1 MGERI
6 FAHSIENNNIFS
18 IFPIMT
24 GVIKIRGARE
34 NNLKNIDLDLPKNK
48 LVVFTG
54 VSGSGKSSLAFN
66 TIYAEGQRRYVESLS
81 SYARQFLDMQK
92 KPDVDLIEGLAPAIS
107 IEQKTTSKN
116 PRSTVGT
123 VTEIYDYLRLL
134 WARIGI
140 PHSPV
145 TGLPIKSQT
154 IGEMVDWTM
163 KIPAGTRVFIMA
175 PLIRERK
182 GEYRKE
188 IAFLVK
194 QGYQRAIIDNE
205 LYDLSAVPP
214 LDKNKKHSIFVI
226 VDRLQMPAQDATD
239 SDIEEFRSRMYA
251 SFEGSLRLVPGSVLV
266 RRLDTNEDVLYSQNY
281 ACPVSGFTVP
291 KIEPR
296 LFSFN
301 APMGACSACD
311 GLGVQLNMS
320 PDLVIPDPSKSILDG
335 AIAPWSRGGM
345 LSQFEHLLDALHK
358 KYKIPLSKPWHTL
371 TPEQKNII
379 LYGSGDEAIKI
390 NWNGFVYEK
399 PYEGVI
405 PNIER
410 RWRESD
416 SESMRAELAK
426 YQSEKPC
433 PVCHGK
439 RLNIQALCVKV
450 NGKDIMDVCDMAVDD
465 SLRWF
470 NNLPNCLSQK
480 DNDIARIILREIT
493 SRLQFLQN
501 VGLGYLTLSRM
512 SGTLSGGEAQRIRL
526 ASQIGSGLS
535 GVLYVLDEPSI
546 GLHQSDNDK
555 LLDTLKML
563 RDKDNTVIVVEH
575 DEDAM
580 RAADFLVDIGRGAGV
595 NGGNIVAAGKP
606 ADVIKCKESLTGQ
619 YLSGVR
625 KIDVPK
631 KRRDGNGHVISVV
644 GARENNLKNINVD
657 FPLGKF
663 VALTGVSGSGKST
676 LLLDT
681 LYPALMRA
689 LYNSKIEAGEHDI
702 IRGME
707 NVDKVV
713 DIDQSP
719 IGRTP
724 RSNPAT
730 YTGVFTN
737 IRDFFAALPEAKA
750 RGYTSGR
757 FSFNVK
763 GGRCEACQ
771 GDGQIK
777 IEMNFVAD
785 VYVECDKCHGARY
798 NDETLA
804 VKYKGKSI
812 ADVLNMTVDEAY
824 RFFINV
830 PQISRKLELL
840 KRVGLDYI
848 KLGQSSLDL
857 SGGEAQRIKLS
868 KELAARSTGQT
879 IYILDEPT
887 TGLHFEDIKMLL
899 SVLHEL
905 VDQGNTVIV
914 IEHNLEVIKT
924 ADWIIDLG
932 PTGGAGGGRVVAVG
946 TPEQVAE
953 NPDSLTGKYLK
964 KYLDK
969 PIKRK

>member
-1 MGERI
+1 M
-6 FAHSIENNNIFS
+6 S
-18 IFPIMT
+18 

-34 NNLKNIDLDLPKNK
+34 NNLKNIDLDIPKNK

-92 KPDVDLIEGLAPAIS
+92 KPDVDFIEGLSPAIS

-134 WARIGI
+134 WARIGV

-154 IGEMVDWTM
+154 IAEMVDWTM
-163 KIPAGTRVFIMA
+163 KIPSETKIYIMA
-175 PLIRERK
+175 PLVRDRK

-194 QGYQRAIIDNE
+194 QGYVRAIVDGE
-205 LYDLSAVPP
+205 LYDLSSVPP
-214 LDKNKKHSIFVI
+214 LDKNKKHNIFVI
-226 VDRLQMPAQDATD
+226 VDRLSMPAESASE
-239 SDIEEFRSRMYA
+239 SDVEEFRSRLYS

-266 RRLDTNEDVLYSQNY
+266 RRLDTNEDTLYSQNY

-301 APMGACSACD
+301 APMGACQTCD
-311 GLGVQLNMS
+311 GLGFQLNIS
-320 PDLVIPDPSKSILDG
+320 PDLVIPDPSKSILGG

-345 LSQFEHLLDALHK
+345 LSQYDHLLDALHK

-371 TPEQKNII
+371 TAEQKNIV
-379 LYGSGDEAIKI
+379 LYGTGDEAIKI

-405 PNIER
+405 PNLER
-410 RWRESD
+410 RWRESE
-416 SESMRAELAK
+416 SEMMRAEIAK

-439 RLNIQALCVKV
+439 RLNIQALCVKI
-450 NGKDIMDVCDMAVDD
+450 NGADIMDVCDMSVDD

-470 NNLPNCLSQK
+470 TDLPNHLSQK
-480 DNDIARIILREIT
+480 ENDIARVILREIT
-493 SRLQFLQN
+493 SRLHFLQN
-501 VGLGYLTLSRM
+501 VGLGYLTMSRM
-512 SGTLSGGEAQRIRL
+512 AGTLSGGEAQRIRL

-580 RAADFLVDIGRGAGV
+580 RAADYLVDIGRGAGV
-595 NGGNIVAAGKP
+595 NGGNVVVAGTPDK
-606 ADVIKCKESLTGQ
+606 VIKCKDSLTGL
-619 YLSGVR
+619 YLAGKR
-625 KIDVPK
+625 KIEVPK
-631 KRRDGNGHVISVV
+631 KRRAGNGKSITIM
-644 GARENNLKNINVD
+644 GARENNLKNINVE

-689 LYNSKIEAGEHDI
+689 LYNSKIEAGAHDI

-707 NVDKVV
+707 NIDKVV

-719 IGRTP
+719 IGRCP

-730 YTGVFTN
+730 YTGVFSD
-737 IRDFFAALPEAKA
+737 IRDFFAELPESKA
-750 RGYTSGR
+750 RGYTTGR

-777 IEMNFVAD
+777 IEMNFLAD

-798 NDETLA
+798 NEETLA

-812 ADVLNMTVDEAY
+812 ADVLNMTVEEAY
-824 RFFINV
+824 RYFINV
-830 PQISRKLELL
+830 PKIRRKLELL
-840 KRVGLDYI
+840 RRVGLDYI

-887 TGLHFEDIKMLL
+887 TGLHFEDIKLLL

-905 VDQGNTVIV
+905 VDAGNTVIV

-924 ADWIIDLG
+924 ADWIVDLG
-932 PTGGAGGGRVVAVG
+932 PAGGVNGGRVVATG
-946 TPEQVAE
+946 TPEQVAANE
-953 NPDSLTGKYLK
+953 QSLTGKYLK

-969 PIKRK
+969 SGSVK

>member
-1 MGERI
+1 MAG
-6 FAHSIENNNIFS
+6 F
-18 IFPIMT
+18 
-24 GVIKIRGARE
+24 IKIRGARE
-34 NNLKNIDLDLPKNK
+34 NNLKNVDLDIPKNK

-92 KPDVDLIEGLAPAIS
+92 KPDVDFIEGLAPAIS

-134 WARIGI
+134 WARVGV

-154 IGEMVDWTM
+154 IAEMVDWTM
-163 KIPAGTRVFIMA
+163 KIPGGIKIFILA
-175 PLIRERK
+175 PLVRERK

-188 IAFLVK
+188 LAFLVK
-194 QGYQRAIIDNE
+194 QGYQRAIIDDE
-205 LYDLSAVPP
+205 LVDLSVAPA
-214 LDKNKKHSIFVI
+214 LDKNKKHNIFVI
-226 VDRLQMPAQDATD
+226 VDRLQMPAPDA
-239 SDIEEFRSRMYA
+239 SDIEEFKSRMYA
-251 SFEGSLRLVPGSVLV
+251 SFEGALRLVPGSVLV
-266 RRLDTNEDVLYSQNY
+266 RRLDTNEDTLYSQNY

-301 APMGACSACD
+301 APMGACQNCD

-320 PDLVIPDPSKSILDG
+320 PDLVVPDPSKSILGG

-358 KYKIPLSKPWHTL
+358 KFKIPLSKPWHTL
-371 TPEQKNII
+371 TQEQKDLV
-379 LYGSGDEAIKI
+379 LYGSGDVPIKI

-410 RWRESD
+410 RWRESE
-416 SESMRAELAK
+416 SESMRTELAK

-439 RLNIQALCVKV
+439 RLNVHALCVRI
-450 NGKDIMDVCDMAVDD
+450 NGADIMDVCDMAVDD

-470 NNLPNCLSQK
+470 QDLPNHLSQK
-480 DNDIARIILREIT
+480 ENDIARIVLREIT
-493 SRLQFLQN
+493 DRLYFLQN

-512 SGTLSGGEAQRIRL
+512 AGTLSGGEAQRIRL

-580 RAADFLVDIGRGAGV
+580 RAADYLVDIGRGAGI
-595 NGGNIVAAGKP
+595 NGGNVIAAGTP
-606 ADVIKCKESLTGQ
+606 DQVIKNKDSITGQ
-619 YLSGVR
+619 YLAGKR
-625 KIDVPK
+625 KIEVPK
-631 KRRDGNGHVISVV
+631 KRRVGNGKVISVI
-644 GARENNLKNINVD
+644 GACENNLKNVTVD

-676 LLLDT
+676 LLLNT

-689 LYNSKIEAGEHDI
+689 LYNSKLETGKHDI

-719 IGRTP
+719 IGRSP

-730 YTGVFTN
+730 YTGVFSD

-777 IEMNFVAD
+777 IEMNFLAD
-785 VYVECDKCHGARY
+785 VYVECDCCHGTRY
-798 NDETLA
+798 NEETLA

-812 ADVLNMTVDEAY
+812 ADVLNMTVEEAY

-830 PQISRKLELL
+830 PKIARKLELL

-868 KELAARSTGQT
+868 KELAARSTGET

-905 VDQGNTVIV
+905 VEQGNTVIV

-932 PTGGAGGGRVVAVG
+932 PTGGAGGGQVIATG
-946 TPEQVAE
+946 TPEQIADVPE
-953 NPDSLTGKYLK
+953 SQTGKYLK

-969 PIKRK
+969 SPKVNKIKQ

>member
-1 MGERI
+1 MSG
-6 FAHSIENNNIFS
+6 S
-18 IFPIMT
+18 
-24 GVIKIRGARE
+24 IKIRGARE

-48 LVVFTG
+48 LVVLTG

-92 KPDVDLIEGLAPAIS
+92 KPDVDLIEGLSPAIS
-107 IEQKTTSKN
+107 IEQKTTSRN

-134 WARIGI
+134 WARIGV
-140 PHSPV
+140 PYSPV
-145 TGLPIKSQT
+145 TGLPIKSQS
-154 IGEMVDWTM
+154 IAEMVEWTL
-163 KIPAGTRVFIMA
+163 KIPRGVKFYIMA
-175 PLIRERK
+175 PMVRDRK
-182 GEYRKE
+182 GEYKKE
-188 IAFLVK
+188 IAFLIK
-194 QGYQRAIIDNE
+194 QGYQRAIVDGT
-205 LYDLSAVPP
+205 LYDLSSVPP
-214 LDKNKKHSIFVI
+214 LDKNKKHNIMVI
-226 VDRLQMPAQDATD
+226 IDRVAMPTEELVGDEAD
-239 SDIEEFRSRMYA
+239 EFRSRLYS
-251 SFEGSLRLVPGSVLV
+251 SFEASLRLVPGAVIV
-266 RRLDTNEDVLYSQNY
+266 RRLDTNEDSLYSQEY

-301 APMGACSACD
+301 APIGACSACD
-311 GLGVQLNMS
+311 GLGIQLNIS
-320 PDLVIPDPSKSILDG
+320 PDLVVPDPSKSILGG

-345 LSQFEHLLDALHK
+345 LSQYENILDALHK

-371 TPEQKNII
+371 SDKDKEII
-379 LYGSGDEAIKI
+379 LYGTGDEPIKI
-390 NWNGFVYEK
+390 NWNGYIYEK
-399 PYEGVI
+399 PFEGVI
-405 PNIER
+405 PNLER
-410 RWRESD
+410 RLRESD
-416 SESMRAELAK
+416 SEATRTELSK
-426 YQSEKPC
+426 YQSERPC

-439 RLNIQALCVKV
+439 RLNIQALCIKI
-450 NGKDIMDVCDMAVDD
+450 NDCDIMDVCEMSVDD

-470 NNLPNCLSQK
+470 QDLPNHLTK
-480 DNDIARIILREIT
+480 KENEIASMVLREIT
-493 SRLQFLQN
+493 SRLYFLRN

-512 SGTLSGGEAQRIRL
+512 AGTLSGGEAQRIRL

-555 LLDTLKML
+555 LIDTLKML
-563 RDKDNTVIVVEH
+563 RDKDNSVIVVEH
-575 DEDAM
+575 DEDMM
-580 RAADFLVDIGRGAGV
+580 RAADYLVDIGRGAGI
-595 NGGNIVAAGKP
+595 NGGNVIACGTP
-606 ADVIKCKESLTGQ
+606 DEVIKNPDSLTGE
-619 YLSGVR
+619 YLSGKR
-625 KIDVPK
+625 KIEVPK
-631 KRRDGNGHVISVV
+631 KRRSGNGKFIRIE
-644 GARENNLKNINVD
+644 GARANNLKNVTVD

-663 VALTGVSGSGKST
+663 IALTGVSGSGKST
-676 LLLDT
+676 LLLNT
-681 LYPALMRA
+681 LYPAIMRA
-689 LYNSKIEAGEHDI
+689 LYNSKLETGAHDI

-707 NVDKVV
+707 NIDKVV

-719 IGRTP
+719 IGRSP

-730 YTGVFTN
+730 YVGVFNN
-737 IRDFFAALPEAKA
+737 IRDFYANLPEAKT
-750 RGYTSGR
+750 RGYDAGR

-777 IEMNFVAD
+777 IEMNFLAD
-785 VYVECDKCHGARY
+785 IYVECDKCHGQRY

-812 ADVLNMTVDEAY
+812 ADVLNMTVEEAY

-830 PQISRKLELL
+830 PQIARKLELL

-887 TGLHFEDIKMLL
+887 TGLHFEDIKSLL

-905 VDQGNTVIV
+905 VNQGNTVIV

-924 ADWIIDLG
+924 ADWVIDLG
-932 PTGGAGGGRVVAVG
+932 PNGGAGGGQIVATG
-946 TPEQVAE
+946 TPEDIVKNTE
-953 NPDSLTGKYLK
+953 SLTGRYLK

-969 PIKRK
+969 PKKVNKIK

>member
-1 MGERI
+1 MSGI
-6 FAHSIENNNIFS
+6 
-18 IFPIMT
+18 
-24 GVIKIRGARE
+24 IKIRGARE
-34 NNLKNIDLDLPKNK
+34 NNLKNIDLDIPKNK
-48 LVVFTG
+48 LVVLTG

-66 TIYAEGQRRYVESLS
+66 TIYSEGQRRYVESLS

-134 WARIGI
+134 WARIGV

-154 IGEMVDWTM
+154 IAEMVDWTM
-163 KIPAGTRVFIMA
+163 KIPAGTRIYILA
-175 PLIRERK
+175 PLVRERK
-182 GEYRKE
+182 GEYKKE
-188 IAFLVK
+188 IAFLIK
-194 QGYQRAIIDNE
+194 QGYQRAIIDGE
-205 LYDLSAVPP
+205 LYDLASVPA
-214 LDKNKKHSIFVI
+214 LDKNKKHNIFVI
-226 VDRLQMPAQDATD
+226 VDRLAMPASGADNDATD
-239 SDIEEFRSRMYA
+239 EFRSRMYA
-251 SFEGSLRLVPGSVLV
+251 SFEGALRLVPGSVLV
-266 RRLDTNEDVLYSQNY
+266 RRLDTNEDTLYSQNY

-301 APMGACSACD
+301 APLGACPACD

-320 PDLVIPDPSKSILDG
+320 PDLVVPDPSKSILDG

-371 TPEQKNII
+371 TAEQKNLI
-379 LYGSGDEAIKI
+379 LYGSGDDPIKI

-410 RWRESD
+410 RWRESE
-416 SESMRAELAK
+416 SEAMKAELAK

-433 PVCHGK
+433 PMCHGK
-439 RLNIQALCVKV
+439 RLNIQALCVKI
-450 NGKDIMDVCDMAVDD
+450 NGFDIMDACDLAVDE
-465 SLRWF
+465 SLKWF
-470 NNLPNCLSQK
+470 TDLPNHLTQK
-480 DNDIARIILREIT
+480 ENDIARIILREIT

-512 SGTLSGGEAQRIRL
+512 AGTLSGGEAQRIRL

-580 RAADFLVDIGRGAGV
+580 RAADYLIDIGRGAGV
-595 NGGNIVAAGKP
+595 NGGNVVAAGTPQQVMKSK
-606 ADVIKCKESLTGQ
+606 DSLTAQ
-619 YLSGVR
+619 YLTGKR
-625 KIDVPK
+625 RIDVPK
-631 KRRDGNGHVISVV
+631 KRRSGNGRSITIT
-644 GARENNLKNINVD
+644 GARGNNLKNIDVE

-663 VALTGVSGSGKST
+663 IALTGVSGSGKST

-689 LYNSKIEAGEHDI
+689 LYNSKIEMCPHDI

-719 IGRTP
+719 IGRSP

-730 YTGVFTN
+730 YTGVFSN
-737 IRDFFAALPEAKA
+737 IRDFFAGLPEAKA

-777 IEMNFVAD
+777 IEMNFLAD

-798 NDETLA
+798 NEETLA

-824 RFFINV
+824 HLFINV

-905 VDQGNTVIV
+905 VDAGNTVIV
-914 IEHNLEVIKT
+914 IEHNLDVIKT
-924 ADWIIDLG
+924 ADWVIDLG
-932 PTGGAGGGRVVAVG
+932 PTGGADGGRVIATG
-946 TPEQVAE
+946 TPEQVAAVPE
-953 NPDSLTGKYLK
+953 SVTGKYLRR
-964 KYLDK
+964 YLDK
-969 PIKRK
+969 SQIGK

>member
-1 MGERI
+1 MSGI
-6 FAHSIENNNIFS
+6 
-18 IFPIMT
+18 
-24 GVIKIRGARE
+24 IKIRGARE
-34 NNLKNIDLDLPKNK
+34 NNLKNIDLDIPKNK
-48 LVVFTG
+48 LVVLTG

-134 WARIGI
+134 WARIGV

-154 IGEMVDWTM
+154 IAEMVDWTM
-163 KIPAGTRVFIMA
+163 KIPAGTRIYILA
-175 PLIRERK
+175 PLVRERK
-182 GEYRKE
+182 GEYKKE
-188 IAFLVK
+188 IAFLIK
-194 QGYQRAIIDNE
+194 QGYQRAIIDGE
-205 LYDLSAVPP
+205 LYDLASVPA
-214 LDKNKKHSIFVI
+214 LDKNKKHNIFVI
-226 VDRLQMPAQDATD
+226 VDRLAMPASGADNDATD
-239 SDIEEFRSRMYA
+239 EFRSRMYA
-251 SFEGSLRLVPGSVLV
+251 SFEGALRLVPGSVLV
-266 RRLDTNEDVLYSQNY
+266 RRLDTNEDTLYSQNY

-301 APMGACSACD
+301 APLGACPACD

-320 PDLVIPDPSKSILDG
+320 PDLVVPDPSKSILDG

-371 TPEQKNII
+371 TAEQKNLI
-379 LYGSGDEAIKI
+379 LYGSGDDPIKI

-410 RWRESD
+410 RWRESE
-416 SESMRAELAK
+416 SEAMKAELAK

-433 PVCHGK
+433 PMCHGK
-439 RLNIQALCVKV
+439 RLNIQALCVKI
-450 NGKDIMDVCDMAVDD
+450 NGFDIMDACDLAVDE
-465 SLRWF
+465 SLKWF
-470 NNLPNCLSQK
+470 TDLPNHLTQK
-480 DNDIARIILREIT
+480 ENDIARIILREIT

-512 SGTLSGGEAQRIRL
+512 AGTLSGGEAQRIRL

-580 RAADFLVDIGRGAGV
+580 RAADYLIDIGRGAGV
-595 NGGNIVAAGKP
+595 NGGNVVAAGTPQQVMKSK
-606 ADVIKCKESLTGQ
+606 DSLTAQ
-619 YLSGVR
+619 YLTGKR
-625 KIDVPK
+625 RIDVPK
-631 KRRDGNGHVISVV
+631 KRRSGNGRSITIT
-644 GARENNLKNINVD
+644 GARGNNLKNIDVE

-663 VALTGVSGSGKST
+663 IALTGVSGSGKST

-689 LYNSKIEAGEHDI
+689 LYNSKIEMCPHDI

-719 IGRTP
+719 IGRSP

-730 YTGVFTN
+730 YTGVFSN
-737 IRDFFAALPEAKA
+737 IRDFFAGLPEAKA

-777 IEMNFVAD
+777 IEMNFLAD

-798 NDETLA
+798 NEETLA

-824 RFFINV
+824 HLFINV

-905 VDQGNTVIV
+905 VDAGNTVIV
-914 IEHNLEVIKT
+914 IEHNLDVIKT
-924 ADWIIDLG
+924 ADWVIDLG
-932 PTGGAGGGRVVAVG
+932 PTGGADGGRVIATG
-946 TPEQVAE
+946 TPEQVAAVPE
-953 NPDSLTGKYLK
+953 SVTGKYLRR
-964 KYLDK
+964 YLDK
-969 PIKRK
+969 SQIGK